1 MIQTVNETTIISNIF
16 WKFSKGFLQF
26 ILMILIFRNINIS
39 DYGWYIT
46 TISIFELAAI
56 LSLPGVMKIA
66 LRSALLND
74 ARFSNL
80 LGLKFLLLP
89 TLLLGFFYAPYWTAV
104 PILIAIIADQIA
116 MFAKVKLNEQKK
128 YLSFNIFEI
137 LKPFF
142 LILGLSAYIII
153 YKDKIS
159 LNFLVWLYCFS
170 SVLATFLNI
179 LYSKKSAS
187 LSLKISMPTKIDLS
201 QSFYAS
207 GNGLIGIFIKRGSI
221 LFTAIALSSTEVVYV
236 NIMIQ
241 IWSIFAVIFTG
252 VSLSLTR
259 DIYDV
264 SSNYKTLKNTYLRPL
279 AALILIISI
288 SSIVLNIWG
297 SFFLNLIFGE
307 ESLGA
312 KDIIYFSPLILLF
325 QLPQLILMSALM
337 RQKKEKLILLL
348 NCISILIFSLILFLF
363 TFNLLNLVKILLC
376 FVLFTSFIYS
386 LAFFKPNILEHV
398 INRKLKQTKK

>member
-1 MIQTVNETTIISNIF
+1 
-16 WKFSKGFLQF
+16 
-26 ILMILIFRNINIS
+26 
-39 DYGWYIT
+39 
-46 TISIFELAAI
+46 
-56 LSLPGVMKIA
+56 
-66 LRSALLND
+66 
-74 ARFSNL
+74 
-80 LGLKFLLLP
+80 
-89 TLLLGFFYAPYWTAV
+89 
-104 PILIAIIADQIA
+104 